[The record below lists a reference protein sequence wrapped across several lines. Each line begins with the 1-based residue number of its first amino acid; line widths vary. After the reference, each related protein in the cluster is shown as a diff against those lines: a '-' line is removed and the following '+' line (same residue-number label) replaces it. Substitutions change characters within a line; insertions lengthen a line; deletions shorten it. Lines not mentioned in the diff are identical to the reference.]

1 MQLYMSTICV
11 GQVLLLLWKGME
23 FLQARTI
30 PALPNKPERKRK
42 SKRILWLVILLC
54 IVLLAVLFFRSPISK
69 IDKVTFIGQSF
80 VTSERLGEATGLVAG
95 APFFMVSENEVI
107 ANIKSAFPFVKSV
120 KVNKHF
126 PGKIE
131 VFVEEYESVA
141 YELDAEGEVL
151 ASLVNGSSVS
161 LSEMKAV
168 VLEKPLLTG
177 WKDKQA
183 LELKAKLTKQ
193 LIQIPDSLLADIS
206 EIVYD
211 PSASFSDRIR
221 MYTRSGFEVITTV
234 DLLPT
239 KLAYLSGVVETQ
251 EPGRITMLKA
261 DSYISYTNLAKN
273 DHDVLDEQK
282 NSTQ

>member
-1 MQLYMSTICV
+1 
-11 GQVLLLLWKGME
+11 
-23 FLQARTI
+23 
-30 PALPNKPERKRK
+30 
-42 SKRILWLVILLC
+42 
-54 IVLLAVLFFRSPISK
+54 
-69 IDKVTFIGQSF
+69 
-80 VTSERLGEATGLVAG
+80 
-95 APFFMVSENEVI
+95 MVSANEVV
-107 ANIKSAFPFVKSV
+107 ANIKSTFPFVESV

-131 VFVEEYESVA
+131 VFVEEYEAVA

-193 LIQIPDSLLADIS
+193 LVQIPDSLLADIS